1 MMPAPKPAF
10 LRHLMGSMVLAA
22 AVAGAPLL
30 SAAADAPPAAD
41 AAGAADGAGA
51 GAAAS
56 GAGSAGLFTVDSLSN
71 IPAPSVDAKAW
82 LVMDANS
89 GQVIAAHNPQDAV
102 EPASLTKIM
111 AAYVVFDALENGRL
125 KLDQKVHV
133 SEKAWKTEGS
143 RMFIDPNSDVP
154 VDDLLQGLIVQSGN
168 DATVALAEAVG
179 GSESAFVALMN
190 QQAQELGLK
199 HTHFVNAPGLPD
211 PDHTTTVQDLALMT
225 RALVQRFPQ
234 YMHYYSQKEYTY
246 NKIRQGNRNRLLWVD
261 DTIDGLKTGHT
272 KSAGYCL
279 VTTALRDG
287 RRVISVVVG
296 AGSEASRA
304 ESSLK
309 LLNWGYKN
317 FDTVRL
323 LEAGQSAV
331 TAEVWEGEADSVGLG
346 LDHDLWVTVPRGQ
359 ADSVHTEAR
368 YPQPLLAPL
377 SADAVIGTLQV
388 ELAGHTLAQQPLQ
401 VLAAVPE
408 AGIVGRLFDKIR
420 LLFH

>member
-1 MMPAPKPAF
+1 MTPAHLPAT
-10 LRHLMGSMVLAA
+10 LSRRARQLLMVVALA
-22 AVAGAPLL
+22 VTPGLV
-30 SAAADAPPAAD
+30 AAADEPAA
-41 AAGAADGAGA
+41 AAAPAVVSSAGATVQ
-51 GAAAS
+51 
-56 GAGSAGLFTVDSLSN
+56 TVDALSN
-71 IPAPSVDAKAW
+71 IPAPVIDAKAW
-82 LVMDANS
+82 LLLDANS
-89 GQVIAAHNPQDAV
+89 GQVIAASNPQEAV

-125 KLDQKVHV
+125 SLDQKVHV

-143 RMFIDPNSDVP
+143 RMFIDPNTEVS

-190 QQAQELGLK
+190 QEAKELGLTG
-199 HTHFVNAPGLPD
+199 THFVNSPGLPD
-211 PDHTTTVQDLALMT
+211 EDHMTSVQDLAVLT

-246 NKIRQGNRNRLLWVD
+246 NNIRQSNRNRLLWVD

-279 VTTALRDG
+279 VTTALRDE
-287 RRVISVVVG
+287 RRLISVVVG
-296 AGSEASRA
+296 ASSESSRA

-309 LLNWGYKN
+309 LINWGYKN

-323 LEAGQSAV
+323 LDANQPAV
-331 TAEVWEGEADSVGLG
+331 MAQVWEGEVDTVGLG
-346 LDHDLWVTVPRGQ
+346 VNAPLWVTVPRGQ
-359 ADSVHTEAR
+359 SADLHTEAR
-368 YPQPLLAPL
+368 YTQPLMAPL
-377 SADAVIGTLQV
+377 TAGDTIGTLQV
-388 ELAGHTLAQQPLQ
+388 ELAGHSLVNQPLL
-401 VLAAVPE
+401 VLANVPE
-408 AGIVGRLFDKIR
+408 AGIFGRLFDKIR